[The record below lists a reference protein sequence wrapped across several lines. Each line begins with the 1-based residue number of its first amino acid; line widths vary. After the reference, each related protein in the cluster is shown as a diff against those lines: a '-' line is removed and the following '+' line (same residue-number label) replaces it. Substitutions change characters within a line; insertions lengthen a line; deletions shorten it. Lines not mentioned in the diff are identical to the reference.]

1 VPGVVSVSKKRI
13 SATLEDDV
21 YQFVQQEHINTSG
34 LINRCLKEYMNTGGD
49 VSAVRDLRIRQLK
62 DEADELESRA
72 DTKRQRAKE
81 LRGELEAAK
90 DDEQTAELDAVLQ
103 RAEYIPPDPEHPFV
117 QENATE
123 LGIEPTDLADEIADK
138 YGKTRTDSDDDT
150 DLNSL

>member
-1 VPGVVSVSKKRI
+1 MVSVSKKRI

-62 DEADELESRA
+62 DEADELETRA

-81 LRGELEAAK
+81 LREELEATK

-103 RAEYIPPDPEHPFV
+103 RAEYIPADPEHPFV
-117 QENATE
+117 QENAAE
-123 LGIEPTDLADEIADK
+123 LGIDPTGLADEIADK